1 MLNIIDKD
9 DEDKK
14 NSKIKGNETSDFS
27 EQEASAIDV
36 SHMDVDE
43 AREGENKIFSYDF
56 KCLLNCKCQGTYITN
71 QWQEK
76 CYSFRRF
83 LKP

>member
-1 MLNIIDKD
+1 MLIVLDKD
-9 DEDKK
+9 DDDKK
-14 NSKIKGNETSDFS
+14 NSKRKGNETSNFS
-27 EQEASAIDV
+27 EQEASPID

-71 QWQEK
+71 QWQVK